1 MFDYDPLLAL
11 QMREV
16 IQGRNYAAPAPAVR
30 YSYCKKKKQKT
41 KTNKIEQTKLADMEN
56 KSCISRISKGKKTSV
71 AYVNTH
77 THIYVY
83 T

>member
-1 MFDYDPLLAL
+1 
-11 QMREV
+11 MREV

-30 YSYCKKKKQKT
+30 YSYCK

-77 THIYVY
+77 THIYMY
-83 T
+83 IHNKIYEKQRGGERKD

>member
-30 YSYCKKKKQKT
+30 YSYCKK
-41 KTNKIEQTKLADMEN
+41 TNKQDRAD
-56 KSCISRISKGKKTSV
+56 KARRYGKQELHFK
-71 AYVNTH
+71 NF
-77 THIYVY
+77 
-83 T
+83 

>member
-1 MFDYDPLLAL
+1 MTLFSHYKYEKLYKAGIMLHLLL
-11 QMREV
+11 LWDTLIV
-16 IQGRNYAAPAPAVR
+16 
-30 YSYCKKKKQKT
+30 KKQ
-41 KTNKIEQTKLADMEN
+41 TNKIEQTKLADMEN

>member
-30 YSYCKKKKQKT
+30 YSYCKKQ
-41 KTNKIEQTKLADMEN
+41 TNKIEQTKLADMEN